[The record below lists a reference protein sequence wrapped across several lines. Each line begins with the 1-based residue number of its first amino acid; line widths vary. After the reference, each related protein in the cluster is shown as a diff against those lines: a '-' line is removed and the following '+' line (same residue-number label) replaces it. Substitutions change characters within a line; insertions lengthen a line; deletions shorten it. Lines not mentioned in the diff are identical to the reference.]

1 MAWAWGS
8 GGEVGLGGATDG
20 RPEVVQGEPGGEPFR
35 LKREDYKGCT
45 PILKVVQLEGG
56 FYQTIFQG

>member
-1 MAWAWGS
+1 
-8 GGEVGLGGATDG
+8 VGLGGATDG